1 MVEIDEFRVYLL
13 QLNPNLVFTEHFY
26 ERQRYRKISEA
37 RIRERLKDC
46 KDLIDVQD
54 KGLTEHARHTF
65 SLLFKMSDHYD
76 LRVVISIK
84 GKDLR
89 IVTAHIQD
97 IRKRKGLRKWSESFR

>member
-1 MVEIDEFRVYLL
+1 VKTEDFRAYLL
-13 QLNPNLVFTEHFY
+13 ELNPNLVFTEHFY

-37 RIRERLKDC
+37 KIRECLEDL

-54 KGLTEHARHTF
+54 KGLTEHGRHTF
-65 SLLFKMSDHYD
+65 SLLFKMLDNYD
-76 LRVVISIK
+76 LRVVISVK
-84 GKDLR
+84 EKDLR